1 MMGAAGEPELA
12 LATRGNWQTVQ
23 RLRDF
28 SDRDGEKSAELTE
41 EAGTMHQPSLFAQDN
56 STVSLL
62 YQRHASLILISV
74 RRLVP
79 SWEDAEDIV
88 LEVFLAALEREK
100 QLAQLSEQTQLAWL
114 RRVAHHKVVDLYRR
128 SSASPPAPVETLAE
142 WLPNGKEL
150 TPEQAALQ
158 QEAFARLQT
167 HLASLP
173 PAQQEVLRLH
183 FEAGLRCKDIATLL
197 NKREGTIRS
206 LLSRSLNV
214 LRKLYQQEP
223 EG

>member
-1 MMGAAGEPELA
+1 
-12 LATRGNWQTVQ
+12 
-23 RLRDF
+23 
-28 SDRDGEKSAELTE
+28 
-41 EAGTMHQPSLFAQDN
+41 MHQPFLSLQEN
-56 STVSLL
+56 TTVSML
-62 YQRHASLILISV
+62 YQRHATLIMISV

-88 LEVFLAALEREK
+88 LEVFLAALEREQ
-100 QLAQLSEQTQLAWL
+100 QLTQLSDGRCLAWL
-114 RRVAHHKVVDLYRR
+114 RRVAHHKVADLYRR
-128 SSASPPAPVETLAE
+128 SSVSPPAPIDTLAE
-142 WLPNGKEL
+142 WLPNEKEL

-158 QEAFARLQT
+158 QEAFARLRT

-173 PAQQEVLRLH
+173 PAQQEVLRLR

-206 LLSRSLNV
+206 LLSRSLNI
-214 LRKLYQQEP
+214 LRRRYQQEP